1 MRTIPIRQRV
11 TLARRIAAGL
21 PVWAAAKGSN
31 LPAEE
36 VGDLMSEPEFRDLI
50 GAWGEIFDLT
60 PEARAERL
68 ERLAHMVVERRLA
81 MDCGRTAHFVLRE
94 RHRRRDPVARL
105 AKGFAQLVDMEK
117 VRVERHGAA
126 PVAAPEPEPVAAA
139 PEPVPAAPEPST
151 PAGAA
156 VAAADAAE
164 RLRGRPHPD
173 DAMLW
178 RRAGALRQDMLG
190 EQVLFGAV
198 AEHEAAVKR
207 GTFLEI
213 GEVAAIE
220 AAQIAS
226 HEARLAEAR
235 EAEVEAAK
243 AREAAEAGQAAASAG
258 PRPVGPP
265 PFRIPP
271 FSIPPPQSDAEAA
284 DIFLKLAAEC
294 PDYLMQ
300 MLDRWEALHGPV
312 APGPASGRKTPQ
324 AP

>member
-1 MRTIPIRQRV
+1 MTIFLPMRSIPIRQRL

-31 LPAEE
+31 LPAAD
-36 VGDLMSEPEFRDLI
+36 VGDLMDEPEFRDLI
-50 GAWGEIFDLT
+50 GAWGEIFDLS

-117 VRVERHGAA
+117 VRVEKHGAA
-126 PVAAPEPEPVAAA
+126 VPAPVPEPVVAAPEPR
-139 PEPVPAAPEPST
+139 T
-151 PAGAA
+151 PGEAA
-156 VAAADAAE
+156 VAAAEAAE

-198 AEHEAAVKR
+198 AEHAAAVKR

-213 GEVAAIE
+213 EDVAAIE
-220 AAQIAS
+220 AAQIAT

-243 AREAAEAGQAAASAG
+243 AREAGIARAEVSQPKPPEPGTAEILANLAADS
-258 PRPVGPP
+258 PETLRKLIGPP
-265 PFRIPP
+265 R
-271 FSIPPPQSDAEAA
+271 Q
-284 DIFLKLAAEC
+284 
-294 PDYLMQ
+294 PDHRPRMR
-300 MLDRWEALHGPV
+300 RW
-312 APGPASGRKTPQ
+312 RKRPQ

>member
-31 LPAEE
+31 LPAAD
-36 VGDLMSEPEFRDLI
+36 VGELMDEPEFRDLI
-50 GAWGEIFDLT
+50 GAWGEIFDLS
-60 PEARAERL
+60 PEARSERL
-68 ERLAHMVVERRLA
+68 ERLAHMVVERRIA
-81 MDCGRTAHFVLRE
+81 MDCGRTAHFILRE

-117 VRVERHGAA
+117 ARAERHGAA
-126 PVAAPEPEPVAAA
+126 VAAPEPEPAVAA
-139 PEPVPAAPEPST
+139 PEPQTPSEAAIAE
-151 PAGAA
+151 AE
-156 VAAADAAE
+156 AAAK
-164 RLRGRPHPD
+164 LRGKVHPD

-198 AEHEAAVKR
+198 AEHAAAVKR

-213 GEVAAIE
+213 EEVAAIE
-220 AAQIAS
+220 AAQIAT

-235 EAEVEAAK
+235 EAEVAEAK
-243 AREAAEAGQAAASAG
+243 AREAAEARRAEAQSTE
-258 PRPVGPP
+258 PRPIGPP
-265 PFRIPP
+265 PFN
-271 FSIPPPQSDAEAA
+271 IPPPQSDAEAA
-284 DIFLKLAAEC
+284 DILLKLAAEC

-300 MLDRWEALHGPV
+300 LLDRWEVLHGPI
-312 APGPASGRKTPQ
+312 ASQPASGRKTPQ